1 MRQEGDHDFS
11 FIVLFSIEA
20 CQTRLEELCAVTS
33 LQVFLQTPK
42 IEDIIAI
49 NCVIKRLRR
58 PLKHGIFLWRL
69 EPPLRIAGISD
80 ASAPNKQS
88 NFATEGIIVC
98 LAEDRIS
105 KIATDKDDFLIDEM
119 VALLGG
125 KMHILTGSS
134 QKAKRISHST
144 SHAETLSSAKAIPLS
159 QLIALRLCEPEIVT
173 RRDFKMHRARPMALL
188 EVQESATVPLPV
200 DSFIDCM
207 DLWELACGLKG
218 IPQDKSQILGVLSI
232 REERRCLRLRRL
244 FHIRTKWMAAD
255 QLTKTSGQDSKELYR
270 LVSSGFY
277 DIKDKVRV
285 RQGFGSTTD

>member
-1 MRQEGDHDFS
+1 MKLQKIPYTHAGIQLERINKDCLRLHQDEFCSKLTTYKIPDHRLKEPDSLCDKKEITIFRS
-11 FIVLFSIEA
+11 LCCSALWA

-33 LQVFLQTPK
+33 LQVYLQTPK
-42 IEDIIAI
+42 IEHIIAI

-105 KIATDKDDFLIDEM
+105 KIITDKDDFLIDEM

-159 QLIALRLCEPEIVT
+159 QLIALRLCEPEVVT
-173 RRDFKMHRARPMALL
+173 RRDFKMHRSRPMALL

-207 DLWELACGLKG
+207 DLWELA
-218 IPQDKSQILGVLSI
+218 
-232 REERRCLRLRRL
+232 
-244 FHIRTKWMAAD
+244 W
-255 QLTKTSGQDSKELYR
+255 
-270 LVSSGFY
+270 
-277 DIKDKVRV
+277 
-285 RQGFGSTTD
+285 